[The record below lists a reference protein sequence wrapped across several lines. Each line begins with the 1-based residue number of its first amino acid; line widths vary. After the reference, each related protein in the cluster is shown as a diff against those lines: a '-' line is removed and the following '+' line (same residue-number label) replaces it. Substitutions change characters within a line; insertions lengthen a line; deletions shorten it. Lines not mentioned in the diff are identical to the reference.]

1 MIVLFG
7 RPPPARAARAEAE
20 PLTSTHNFIIV
31 PGRASL
37 GSLRGMMFV
46 DCAAT
51 ARAVGSAT
59 PVSSASAAFG
69 LRAGL
74 SLRAGA
80 GFGFCTADSRAEE
93 SVRERGWKVLFE
105 G

>member
-1 MIVLFG
+1 MIVLFAP
-7 RPPPARAARAEAE
+7 PPPARAARAEAE

-59 PVSSASAAFG
+59 PVSSASAVFG
-69 LRAGL
+69 VRTGL

-80 GFGFCTADSRAEE
+80 GFGFCLRLSR
-93 SVRERGWKVLFE
+93 GDGVLLMPRDLNCTR
-105 G
+105 